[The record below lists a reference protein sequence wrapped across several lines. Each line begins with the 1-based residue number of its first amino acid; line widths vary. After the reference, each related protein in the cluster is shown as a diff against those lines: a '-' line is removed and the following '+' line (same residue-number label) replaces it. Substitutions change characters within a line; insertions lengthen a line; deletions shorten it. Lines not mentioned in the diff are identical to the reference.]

1 MQYVED
7 LEALV
12 VEGDALKT
20 SLKSVEEALRYHE
33 FWKTAFSRKGIR
45 SYMLDRIVP
54 FLNERVGH
62 YLNILTE
69 GGIEAVFHTTK
80 ELASGESRDN
90 FNLEITNRNAADTY
104 EGNSGGEKRRI
115 DLGVALGFND
125 FLASRSGK
133 RFNILLLDEVFEGI
147 DEDGLYYVIKVLED
161 IARRKSSVLVITH
174 RDELKSYFSDEILME
189 RNGGLSYI
197 RN

>member
-1 MQYVED
+1 M
-7 LEALV
+7 
-12 VEGDALKT
+12 
-20 SLKSVEEALRYHE
+20 
-33 FWKTAFSRKGIR
+33 
-45 SYMLDRIVP
+45 
-54 FLNERVGH
+54 
-62 YLNILTE
+62 
-69 GGIEAVFHTTK
+69 
-80 ELASGESRDN
+80 ASGESRDN